1 MNENGTEN
9 TLMDK
14 VNPGEDGREDPLVDG
29 EFEVDLSDILL
40 DDDDSDYHSEEESV
54 QADAPAGSTDKEEEA
69 AENKKEATG
78 GDSTET
84 SEHSEQQKQAN
95 PDVFVLK
102 LNHETKEVSREE
114 ALALA
119 QQGLDYERVRN
130 QRDEFDRQRKELQKF
145 RDANAD
151 VVDFLKELADDTGMT
166 PEQVMDEIRSNQYV
180 RKGMSQEAAKE
191 RVAREKAERRLNA
204 ATQHRRQQEQEKQ
217 AADDERRR
225 RDEDIQAFFQS
236 FPGVEPKDIPQ
247 EVWAAVTQGQR
258 LVSAYREWKTSR
270 DIAEA
275 KAENQRLKAELEAAK
290 KNNQNRQ
297 KTVGTQKTVGAEQT
311 RDAFLDALLAND

>member
-14 VNPGEDGREDPLVDG
+14 VNPDEDGREGPLGDN

-40 DDDDSDYHSEEESV
+40 DDDSDYHSEEESV
-54 QADAPAGSTDKEEEA
+54 QADVPAESTDKEEEA
-69 AENKKEATG
+69 AENKEEATG
-78 GDSTET
+78 GDNTET
-84 SEHSEQQKQAN
+84 SEHSEQQEQAS

-166 PEQVMDEIRSNQYV
+166 PEQENLNIILPPEFPFHRTLP
-180 RKGMSQEAAKE
+180 RLPRLPFPPGLLHPHH
-191 RVAREKAERRLNA
+191 RE
-204 ATQHRRQQEQEKQ
+204 
-217 AADDERRR
+217 
-225 RDEDIQAFFQS
+225 
-236 FPGVEPKDIPQ
+236 
-247 EVWAAVTQGQR
+247 
-258 LVSAYREWKTSR
+258 
-270 DIAEA
+270 
-275 KAENQRLKAELEAAK
+275 
-290 KNNQNRQ
+290 
-297 KTVGTQKTVGAEQT
+297 
-311 RDAFLDALLAND
+311 